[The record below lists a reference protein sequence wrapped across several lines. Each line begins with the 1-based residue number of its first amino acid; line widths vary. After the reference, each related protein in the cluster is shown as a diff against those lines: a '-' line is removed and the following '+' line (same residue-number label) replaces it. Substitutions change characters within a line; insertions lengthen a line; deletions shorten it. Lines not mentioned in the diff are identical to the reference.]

1 MPRTKGVEKAQIRLR
16 IARDLVEFA
25 TGKGGLW
32 LEAVLRREREDAQRA
47 ERIDERI
54 RVLSRM
60 TPEERGAFLRGEFTK
75 ADAVGPGDEDAAAA
89 LGKALD
95 R

>member
-32 LEAVLRREREDAQRA
+32 LEAVLRRERENAQRA
-47 ERIDERI
+47 E
-54 RVLSRM
+54 LAKSLQRM
-60 TPEERGAFLRGEFTK
+60 TPEERASYLRGDFTK
-75 ADAVGPGDEDAAAA
+75 AEAVGPGDEDAAAA
-89 LGKALD
+89 LGKALG